1 MIEEEIN
8 MTDER
13 ELMFED
19 EQDDMSI
26 PEDELLW
33 SHDVLNQFEMLVDS
47 LGIETVFFLLSREH
61 EDIVNNWVK
70 NKVDIQHRRK
80 Q

>member
-1 MIEEEIN
+1 M
-8 MTDER
+8 DER
-13 ELMFED
+13 EVIFEED
-19 EQDDMSI
+19 QEDISI

>member
-1 MIEEEIN
+1 M
-8 MTDER
+8 DER
-13 ELMFED
+13 EVFFEAD
-19 EQDDMSI
+19 QEDTSI
-26 PEDELLW
+26 PDDELLW
-33 SHDVLNQFEMLVDS
+33 SHETVNQFEMLIDS

>member
-1 MIEEEIN
+1 
-8 MTDER
+8 
-13 ELMFED
+13 
-19 EQDDMSI
+19 MSI

>member
-1 MIEEEIN
+1 

-13 ELMFED
+13 EVIFQED
-19 EQDDMSI
+19 ESISI
-26 PEDELLW
+26 PDEEIQW
-33 SHDVLNQFEMLVDS
+33 SHEVLNQFELLIDS

>member
-1 MIEEEIN
+1 

-13 ELMFED
+13 EVVFED

-47 LGIETVFFLLSREH
+47 LGIETVFFLLSKEH
-61 EDIVNNWVK
+61 ESIINNWVK
-70 NKVDIQHRRK
+70 TKIDIQNRSR

>member
-1 MIEEEIN
+1 

-13 ELMFED
+13 EVVYEE
-19 EQDDMSI
+19 EQEDMSI

-61 EDIVNNWVK
+61 EDIINNWVK

>member
-1 MIEEEIN
+1 M
-8 MTDER
+8 DER
-13 ELMFED
+13 EVIFEED
-19 EQDDMSI
+19 QEDMSI

>member
-1 MIEEEIN
+1 

-13 ELMFED
+13 EVIYEE

>member
-1 MIEEEIN
+1 

-13 ELMFED
+13 EVVFED
-19 EQDDMSI
+19 EQDDMAI

-33 SHDVLNQFEMLVDS
+33 SHETLNQFEMLIDS

-61 EDIVNNWVK
+61 EDIINQWVK

>member
-1 MIEEEIN
+1 

-13 ELMFED
+13 EVVYEEEQED
-19 EQDDMSI
+19 MVI

-47 LGIETVFFLLSREH
+47 LGVETVFFLLSREH
-61 EDIVNNWVK
+61 EDIINNWVK

>member
-1 MIEEEIN
+1 

-13 ELMFED
+13 EVVFEE

>member
-1 MIEEEIN
+1 

-13 ELMFED
+13 EVVYED

>member
-1 MIEEEIN
+1 M
-8 MTDER
+8 DER
-13 ELMFED
+13 EVIFEED
-19 EQDDMSI
+19 QEDVSI

>member
-1 MIEEEIN
+1 M
-8 MTDER
+8 DER
-13 ELMFED
+13 EVIFEED
-19 EQDDMSI
+19 QEDVSI

-70 NKVDIQHRRK
+70 NKVDIQDRRK

>member
-1 MIEEEIN
+1 M
-8 MTDER
+8 DER
-13 ELMFED
+13 EVIFEED
-19 EQDDMSI
+19 QEDVSI

-61 EDIVNNWVK
+61 EDIINNWVK

>member
-1 MIEEEIN
+1 MSDDLEVDYVEQEVVEVPDEEVQWSHEV
-8 MTDER
+8 
-13 ELMFED
+13 LMQF
-19 EQDDMSI
+19 
-26 PEDELLW
+26 ELLI
-33 SHDVLNQFEMLVDS
+33 DS

-61 EDIVNNWVK
+61 EDIINNWVK

>member
-1 MIEEEIN
+1 M
-8 MTDER
+8 DER
-13 ELMFED
+13 EVIYEED
-19 EQDDMSI
+19 QEDMSI

>member
-1 MIEEEIN
+1 MS
-8 MTDER
+8 DER
-13 ELMFED
+13 EVVFEED
-19 EQDDMSI
+19 EAMSI
-26 PEDELLW
+26 PDDDIQW
-33 SHDVLNQFEMLVDS
+33 SHEVLNQFELLIDS

-61 EDIVNNWVK
+61 EDIINNWVK

>member
-1 MIEEEIN
+1 

-13 ELMFED
+13 EVVFED

>member
-1 MIEEEIN
+1 

-13 ELMFED
+13 EVVFEED
-19 EQDDMSI
+19 ESVLM
-26 PEDELLW
+26 PNEDIQW
-33 SHDVLNQFEMLVDS
+33 SHEVLNQFELLIDS
-47 LGIETVFFLLSREH
+47 LGIQTVFFLLSREH
-61 EDIVNNWVK
+61 EDIINQWVK

>member
-1 MIEEEIN
+1 

-13 ELMFED
+13 EVVFED

-61 EDIVNNWVK
+61 EDIINNWVK

>member
-1 MIEEEIN
+1 M
-8 MTDER
+8 DER
-13 ELMFED
+13 EVIFEED
-19 EQDDMSI
+19 REDVSI

-33 SHDVLNQFEMLVDS
+33 SHDVLNQFEMLIDS